1 MKSDAAGTPSLLKK
15 NNHHFY
21 ERTPMN
27 YLGIDVSKSTSR
39 YVLLDN
45 DGERAAKPFT
55 LDNNQQ
61 AFAKLLER
69 VKELNIQ
76 PDGLLIGIEATGIWW
91 ENLYCFMTEQK
102 FKVIVLNPHQTNKFR
117 EALRLKAKTDD
128 IDAYVIAG
136 LLRSGEYAASYIP
149 EETIQILREI
159 VKLRHQLVTNRQSFE
174 RQVHALLGLLFPEY
188 EKTAIKNPFTVAS
201 LAILKAYPTAK
212 HLAEAKPKNIEK
224 IVRHIQGNNFNI
236 AEIQTL
242 IATAKNSIYSGRA
255 KDARGM
261 NLNIILTHVET
272 LHHSIAQLDK
282 RIDDILSPQNSDD
295 ANSFPGANLLSIP
308 GVGPKT
314 LAAIL
319 SVVGADGSAYPDG
332 KSFIGYIG
340 FFPKIYESG
349 ETRRDNIISKRG
361 PNYIRRALYIAAV
374 ACLKH
379 NPELKALYDRKISQ
393 GKKPKQALI
402 CVAKKL
408 AHLCLSMLQSGESYN
423 PARVF
428 MPA

>member
-1 MKSDAAGTPSLLKK
+1 
-15 NNHHFY
+15 
-21 ERTPMN
+21 MN

-45 DGERAAKPFT
+45 DGEQTTKSFT
-55 LDNNQQ
+55 LPNDQKSFTQ
-61 AFAKLLER
+61 IIER
-69 VKELNIQ
+69 FKELQLTTDNI
-76 PDGLLIGIEATGIWW
+76 LIGIEATSIWW

-117 EALRLKAKTDD
+117 EALRYKAKTDD
-128 IDAYVIAG
+128 IDACVIAG
-136 LLRSGEYAASYIP
+136 LLRSGKYAASYIP

-159 VKLRHQLVTNRQSFE
+159 VKLRHQLVTNRQNFE
-174 RQVHALLGLLFPEY
+174 RQVYALLGLLFPEY
-188 EKTAIKNPFTVAS
+188 EKTAIKNPFTVSS
-201 LAILKAYPTAK
+201 LAILKTYPTAK

-224 IVRHIQGNNFNI
+224 IVRSIVGNNFNI
-236 AEIQTL
+236 AEIKTL
-242 IATAKNSIYSGRA
+242 IETAKNSIYSGRA

-261 NLNIILTHVET
+261 NLNILLTHVET

-282 RIDDILSPQNSDD
+282 RMDDILSPQNSDD

-319 SVVGADGSAYPDG
+319 SVVGADGSAYQDG

-402 CVAKKL
+402 YVAKKL
-408 AHLCLSMLQSGESYN
+408 AHLCLSMLHSGESYN

>member
-1 MKSDAAGTPSLLKK
+1 
-15 NNHHFY
+15 
-21 ERTPMN
+21 MN

-45 DGERAAKPFT
+45 DGEKAAKPFT

-69 VKELNIQ
+69 IQELNIQ

-174 RQVHALLGLLFPEY
+174 RQAHALLGLLFPEY
-188 EKTAIKNPFTVAS
+188 EKTAIKNPFSVAS

-272 LHHSIAQLDK
+272 LHQSIAQLDK

-295 ANSFPGANLLSIP
+295 ANSFPGAKLLSIP

-361 PNYIRRALYIAAV
+361 PNYIRRALYISAV

-408 AHLCLSMLQSGESYN
+408 AHLCLSMLHSGESYN
-423 PARVF
+423 PSRVF

>member
-1 MKSDAAGTPSLLKK
+1 
-15 NNHHFY
+15 
-21 ERTPMN
+21 MN
-27 YLGIDVSKSTSR
+27 YLGIDVSKATSR

-45 DGERAAKPFT
+45 DGEKAAKPFT

-69 VKELNIQ
+69 IKELNLQ

-128 IDAYVIAG
+128 IYAYVIAG

-149 EETIQILREI
+149 EETIQVLREI

-174 RQVHALLGLLFPEY
+174 RQTHALLGLLFPEY
-188 EKTAIKNPFTVAS
+188 EKTAIKNPFSIAS

-212 HLAEAKPKNIEK
+212 HLAEAKTKNIEK

-261 NLNIILTHVET
+261 NLNILLTHVET
-272 LHHSIAQLDK
+272 LHQSIAQLDQ

-295 ANSFPGANLLSIP
+295 AHSFPGANLLSIP

-379 NPELKALYDRKISQ
+379 NPQLKALYDRKISQ

-408 AHLCLSMLQSGESYN
+408 AHLCLSMLHSGESYN
-423 PARVF
+423 PSRVF

>member
-1 MKSDAAGTPSLLKK
+1 
-15 NNHHFY
+15 
-21 ERTPMN
+21 MN
-27 YLGIDVSKSTSR
+27 YLGIDVAKATSR

-45 DGERAAKPFT
+45 DGEKSAKPFT

-61 AFAKLLER
+61 AFTQLLER
-69 VKELNIQ
+69 LKELNLH
-76 PDGLLIGIEATGIWW
+76 PEGLLIGIEATGIWW

-174 RQVHALLGLLFPEY
+174 RQARALLGLLFPEH

-224 IVRHIQGNNFNI
+224 IVRSIVGNNFNI
-236 AEIQTL
+236 AEIKTL
-242 IATAKNSIYSGRA
+242 IETARNSIYSGRA

-261 NLNIILTHVET
+261 NLNIMLTHVET
-272 LHHSIAQLDK
+272 LHNSIAQLDK
-282 RIDDILSPQNSDD
+282 RTDDILSPQESDD

-319 SVVGADGSAYPDG
+319 SVVGTDGSAYPDG
-332 KSFIGYIG
+332 KNFIGYIG
-340 FFPKIYESG
+340 FFPQIYESG
-349 ETRRDNIISKRG
+349 ETRRDNVISKRG

-379 NPELKALYDRKISQ
+379 NAEFKAFYDVKISQ

-408 AHLCLSMLQSGESYN
+408 AHTCLSMLKSGESYT

>member
-1 MKSDAAGTPSLLKK
+1 
-15 NNHHFY
+15 
-21 ERTPMN
+21 MN
-27 YLGIDVSKSTSR
+27 YLGIDVSKATSR

-45 DGERAAKPFT
+45 DGEKAAKPFT

-69 VKELNIQ
+69 IKELNLQ

-136 LLRSGEYAASYIP
+136 LLRSGEYAASYIL
-149 EETIQILREI
+149 EETIQVLREI

-174 RQVHALLGLLFPEY
+174 RQTHALLGLLFPEY
-188 EKTAIKNPFTVAS
+188 EKTAIKNPFSIAS

-212 HLAEAKPKNIEK
+212 HLAEAKTKNIEK

-261 NLNIILTHVET
+261 NLNILLTHVET
-272 LHHSIAQLDK
+272 LHQSIAQLDQ

-295 ANSFPGANLLSIP
+295 AHSFPGANLLSIP

-319 SVVGADGSAYPDG
+319 SVVGADGSAYSDG

-379 NPELKALYDRKISQ
+379 NPQLKALYDRKISQ

-408 AHLCLSMLQSGESYN
+408 AHLCLSMLHSGESYN
-423 PARVF
+423 PSRVF

>member
-1 MKSDAAGTPSLLKK
+1 
-15 NNHHFY
+15 
-21 ERTPMN
+21 MN
-27 YLGIDVSKSTSR
+27 YLGIDVSKSNSR

-45 DGERAAKPFT
+45 DGEKAAKPFT

-61 AFAKLLER
+61 SFTQLLER
-69 VKELNIQ
+69 FKELNLQSDNI
-76 PDGLLIGIEATGIWW
+76 LIGIEATGIWW

-149 EETIQILREI
+149 EETIQVLREI
-159 VKLRHQLVTNRQSFE
+159 VKLRHQLLTNRQSFE
-174 RQVHALLGLLFPEY
+174 RQAHALLGLLFPEY
-188 EKTAIKNPFTVAS
+188 EKTAIKNPFSVAS
-201 LAILKAYPTAK
+201 LAILRAYPTAK

-224 IVRHIQGNNFNI
+224 IVRSIVGNNFNI
-236 AEIQTL
+236 AEIKTL
-242 IATAKNSIYSGRA
+242 IETAQNSIYSGRA

-261 NLNIILTHVET
+261 NLNILLTHVET
-272 LHHSIAQLDK
+272 LHRSIAQLDQ
-282 RIDDILSPQNSDD
+282 RMDDVLSPQNPDD
-295 ANSFPGANLLSIP
+295 AMSFPGANLLSIP

-319 SVVGADGSAYPDG
+319 SIVGANGSAYPDG
-332 KSFIGYIG
+332 KSFIGYVG
-340 FFPKIYESG
+340 FFPQIYESG
-349 ETRRDNIISKRG
+349 ETRRDNIISRRG
-361 PNYIRRALYIAAV
+361 PNYIRRALYISAV

-379 NPELKALYDRKISQ
+379 NPELKSFYDVKISQ

-408 AHLCLSMLQSGESYN
+408 AHMCLSMLKSGESYT

>member
-1 MKSDAAGTPSLLKK
+1 
-15 NNHHFY
+15 
-21 ERTPMN
+21 MN
-27 YLGIDVSKSTSR
+27 YLGIDVSKANSR

-45 DGERAAKPFT
+45 DGEKAAKPFT
-55 LDNNQQ
+55 LDNTQQ
-61 AFAKLLER
+61 SFTQLLGR
-69 VKELNIQ
+69 FKELNLN
-76 PDGLLIGIEATGIWW
+76 PDNILLGIEATGIWW
-91 ENLYCFMTEQK
+91 ENFYCFMTEQK

-136 LLRSGEYAASYIP
+136 LLRSGEFAASYIP

-188 EKTAIKNPFTVAS
+188 EKTAIKNPFTIS
-201 LAILKAYPTAK
+201 SMAILKAYPTAK
-212 HLAEAKPKNIEK
+212 HLAEAKSKSIEK
-224 IVRHIQGNNFNI
+224 IVRHIKGNNLNI
-236 AEIQTL
+236 ADIQTL
-242 IATAKNSIYSGRA
+242 IETAKTSIYSGRA

-261 NLNIILTHVET
+261 NLNILLTQVET
-272 LHHSIAQLDK
+272 LHNSIAQLDQ
-282 RIDDILSPQNSDD
+282 RINDILSPQNPDD
-295 ANSFPGANLLSIP
+295 AMSFPGANLLSIP
-308 GVGPKT
+308 GIGPKT

-319 SVVGADGSAYPDG
+319 SVVGSNGSAYQDG
-332 KSFIGYIG
+332 KNFVGYIG

-361 PNYIRRALYIAAV
+361 PAYLRRALYIAAV

-379 NPELKALYDRKISQ
+379 NAEFKALYDRKVSQ
-393 GKKPKQALI
+393 GKTAKQALI
-402 CVAKKL
+402 CIAKKL
-408 AHLCLSMLQSGESYN
+408 AHLCLSMLKSGESYN

-428 MPA
+428 MPV

>member
-1 MKSDAAGTPSLLKK
+1 
-15 NNHHFY
+15 
-21 ERTPMN
+21 MN
-27 YLGIDVSKSTSR
+27 YLGIDVSKSNSR

-45 DGERAAKPFT
+45 DGEKSTKSFT

-61 AFAKLLER
+61 SFAQLLER
-69 VKELNIQ
+69 FKELNLQ
-76 PDGLLIGIEATGIWW
+76 PDNLLLGIEATGIWW
-91 ENLYCFMTEQK
+91 ENFYCFMTEQK

-149 EETIQILREI
+149 EETIQVLREI

-188 EKTAIKNPFTVAS
+188 EKTAIKNPFGVAAM
-201 LAILKAYPTAK
+201 AILKAYPTAK
-212 HLAEAKPKNIEK
+212 HLAEAKSKSIEK
-224 IVRHIQGNNFNI
+224 IVRHIKGNSFNI
-236 AEIQTL
+236 TDIQTL
-242 IATAKNSIYSGRA
+242 IETAQNSIYSGRA

-261 NLNIILTHVET
+261 NLNILLTQVET
-272 LHHSIAQLDK
+272 LLASIAQLDQ
-282 RIDDILSPQNSDD
+282 RIGDILSPQDSNDTM
-295 ANSFPGANLLSIP
+295 SFPGANLLSIP

-319 SVVGADGSAYPDG
+319 SVVGTDGSAYRDG
-332 KSFIGYIG
+332 KSLVGYIG
-340 FFPKIYESG
+340 FFPQIYESG
-349 ETRRDNIISKRG
+349 ETRRDNLISKRG
-361 PNYIRRALYIAAV
+361 PNYIRRALYISAV

-379 NPELKALYDRKISQ
+379 NAELKSFYDVKVSQ

-408 AHLCLSMLQSGESYN
+408 AHMCLSMLKSGESYAPN
-423 PARVF
+423 RVF

>member
-1 MKSDAAGTPSLLKK
+1 
-15 NNHHFY
+15 
-21 ERTPMN
+21 MN
-27 YLGIDVSKSTSR
+27 YLGIDVSKATSR

-45 DGERAAKPFT
+45 DGEKAAKPFT

-69 VKELNIQ
+69 IKELNLQ

-149 EETIQILREI
+149 EETIQVLREI

-174 RQVHALLGLLFPEY
+174 RQTHALLGLLFPEY
-188 EKTAIKNPFTVAS
+188 EKTAIKNPFSVAS

-212 HLAEAKPKNIEK
+212 HLAEAKTKNIEK

-261 NLNIILTHVET
+261 NLNILLTHVET
-272 LHHSIAQLDK
+272 LHQSIAQLDQ

-295 ANSFPGANLLSIP
+295 AHSFPGANLLSIP

-379 NPELKALYDRKISQ
+379 NPQLKALYDRKISQ

-408 AHLCLSMLQSGESYN
+408 AHLCLSMLHSGESYN
-423 PARVF
+423 PSRVF